1 MRKSTFN
8 PRLIALDAD
17 GVMLDYHDAYAE
29 AWGKAFGCR
38 PEIVDPNAYWAIDR
52 YGLRSLEGPELA
64 HFRSFFDDD
73 FWASLRALPG
83 AVEAANRLAGAGW
96 ELACV
101 SAIRPQHVA
110 ARQANLAKLGF
121 PIARVFG
128 AHGDHGLRSPK
139 ADILSELMPAAFVDD
154 YLPYLR
160 GVPASIHRA
169 LIDREPTGSPNH
181 GPELS
186 LASSTHSSLLDF
198 SKFWLDP
205 DGGNIF

>member
-1 MRKSTFN
+1 MGKSNFN

-29 AWGKAFGCR
+29 AWGRAFGRR
-38 PEIVDPNAYWAIDR
+38 PEIVDPTAYWAIDR
-52 YGLRSLEGPELA
+52 YGLGSLEGPELA
-64 HFRSFFDDD
+64 HFRSFFNDD
-73 FWASLRALPG
+73 FWAGLRALPG
-83 AVEAANRLAGAGW
+83 ALEAAHLLANAGW

-110 ARQANLAKLGF
+110 ARQANLRSLGF

-128 AHGDHGLRSPK
+128 AHGDHSQRSPK
-139 ADILSELMPAAFVDD
+139 ADILSELRPAAFVDD

-160 GVPASIHRA
+160 GVPASVHRA
-169 LIDREPTGSPNH
+169 LVDREPTGSPNR

-186 LASSTHSSLLDF
+186 LASSTHPCLLEF
-198 SKFWLDP
+198 SKFWLES
-205 DGGNIF
+205 DGGKNF